1 MSKLDPEVER
11 EIEAERA
18 RFTTGVVED
27 IQITVAPDPGGV
39 FEVRFD
45 HDQLKVLFPA
55 LKEGENAIQFIRQA
69 ALEAARRRI
78 GSTHTEA
85 AS

>member
-1 MSKLDPEVER
+1 MPKLDPEVER

-18 RFTTGVVED
+18 LYTSGATED
-27 IQITVAPDPGGV
+27 VTVTVAPDPGGI

-55 LKEGENAIQFIRQA
+55 LKEGENAIQFIRKA
-69 ALEAARRRI
+69 ALEAARRR
-78 GSTHTEA
+78 TAAANTEA